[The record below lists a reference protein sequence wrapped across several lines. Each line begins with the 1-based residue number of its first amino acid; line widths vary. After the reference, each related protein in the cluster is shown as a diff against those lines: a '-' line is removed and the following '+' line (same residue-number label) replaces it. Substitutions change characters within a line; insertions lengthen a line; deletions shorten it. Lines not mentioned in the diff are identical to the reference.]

1 MALHEASLRVS
12 KVESSL
18 SEADTHPFIFVFF
31 ISSSSSE
38 LRKML
43 SWADDAKRAAEEMK
57 TSTKSWV
64 RELSLPRNG
73 AVAASAEASATLFE
87 RSTELQGFHLVVDQ
101 V

>member
-1 MALHEASLRVS
+1 VALHEASLRVG

-18 SEADTHPFIFVFF
+18 SEADAHPFNFVYF

-38 LRKML
+38 LQKTL

-57 TSTKSWV
+57 AATKSWV
-64 RELSLPRNG
+64 RELSLARNG
-73 AVAASAEASATLFE
+73 AVAASVKASATLFE
-87 RSTELQGFHLVVDQ
+87 RSAELQGFRLVVDQ